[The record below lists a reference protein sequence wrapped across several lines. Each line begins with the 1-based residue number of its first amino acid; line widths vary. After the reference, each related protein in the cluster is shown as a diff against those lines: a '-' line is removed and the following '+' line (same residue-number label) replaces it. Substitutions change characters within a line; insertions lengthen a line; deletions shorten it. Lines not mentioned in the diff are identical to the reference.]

1 MSAAHHK
8 PLVTY
13 PCRWDYK
20 IIGADAGRIRVVI
33 AEAVADAEHTVAD
46 SNRSRGGKYCSV
58 ALTVAVR
65 DEEHRNQIFMALRGH
80 KDVIM
85 VL

>member
-1 MSAAHHK
+1 MPTDSDK
-8 PLVTY
+8 PLIIY

-20 IIGADAGRIRVVI
+20 IIGTDAQRLR
-33 AEAVADAEHTVAD
+33 AAVALVMADIEHTVAN
-46 SNRSRGGKYCSV
+46 SNRSPGGKYCSV
-58 ALTVAVR
+58 ALTVTVR
-65 DEEHRNQIFMALRGH
+65 DEAHRDQIFMALRSH